1 MRLLTTAPGQVLA
14 LAFSPDADALAVAV
28 EHQGVYL
35 WNLAAAGK
43 PVVLDTAAYRTR
55 TRTLLFAPDG
65 RSVGWLAWNRWKVYD
80 RDAREAVEK
89 PLDPRGQLLDLV
101 HTPDGSR
108 VVSKQHSLSEPAL
121 VGWAVGANGW
131 VQDWSVSTWDLSVR
145 DRGLAVDPAGR
156 RVAVVCQPTRQSPRS
171 ARWWE
176 EHPVRV
182 DLRSAVSGVV
192 QATSPYPYQHV
203 DALVFAPD

>member
-1 MRLLTTAPGQVLA
+1 
-14 LAFSPDADALAVAV
+14 
-28 EHQGVYL
+28 
-35 WNLAAAGK
+35 
-43 PVVLDTAAYRTR
+43 
-55 TRTLLFAPDG
+55 
-65 RSVGWLAWNRWKVYD
+65 
-80 RDAREAVEK
+80 
-89 PLDPRGQLLDLV
+89 DLV

-203 DALVFAPD
+203 DALVFAPDGSQLVAIHEMTLVVWPVPELGEPRLVRNDTRKHFTAACYHLSGRY